1 MQWEKKEQTESVA
14 AASVK
19 VESGNLQYL
28 KIKRRALSYIAELS
42 SIWKS
47 VIRWKCLGMLCPLDE
62 FNFLSWWS
70 DPYSR

>member
-28 KIKRRALSYIAELS
+28 
-42 SIWKS
+42 WKL
-47 VIRWKCLGMLCPLDE
+47 KEEPCHTLL
-62 FNFLSWWS
+62 NFHLFESLL
-70 DPYSR
+70 